1 MKRTQWNGIT
11 ILLIAALIAVA
22 LPAPAAVAG
31 DMGGDSV
38 GAAITIGLMATIV
51 VVYGLV
57 SLRADVDR
65 YTATPAATMARAAK
79 MADESPIVL
88 QTISAPAQEVAGA
101 SLGLR
106 LTF

>member
-22 LPAPAAVAG
+22 LPAPA
-31 DMGGDSV
+31 
-38 GAAITIGLMATIV
+38 
-51 VVYGLV
+51 
-57 SLRADVDR
+57 DVDR
-65 YTATPAATMARAAK
+65 YTATPAETMARAAK